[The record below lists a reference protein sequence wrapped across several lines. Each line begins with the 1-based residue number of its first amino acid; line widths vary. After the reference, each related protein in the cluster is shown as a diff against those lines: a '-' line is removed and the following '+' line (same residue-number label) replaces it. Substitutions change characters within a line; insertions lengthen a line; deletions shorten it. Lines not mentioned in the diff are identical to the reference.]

1 MGDDA
6 LKLKWFNY
14 SMNRNLA
21 RAEQPKTFTDRVR
34 AIAAPLIDPIVT
46 VLAAWKWSPN
56 ALTIAGMVG
65 HFFTCWFIIQGQM
78 VAAAVS
84 LMVIAPLDALDGAL
98 ARKRQLTQGGFGAFL
113 DSTLDRLAEIIL
125 FGGFIYY
132 FSQLGETWLVVIAY
146 LAITGSLMVSYS
158 RGRAEGLGF
167 DGKIGFLGRLER
179 YLILVAFL
187 LINQPV
193 LCLIILA
200 LFTYFTVAQRMAHV
214 WRQARQRA
222 SSEDS

>member
-1 MGDDA
+1 
-6 LKLKWFNY
+6 
-14 SMNRNLA
+14 MNRNIA
-21 RAEQPKTFTDRVR
+21 RAEQPKTFTDRAR
-34 AIAAPLIDPIVT
+34 LLAAPMIDPIVT

-56 ALTIAGMVG
+56 ALTIAGMIG
-65 HFFTCWFIIQGQM
+65 HFLTSWFIIQGQM
-78 VAAAVS
+78 VAAAFS
-84 LMVIAPLDALDGAL
+84 LMLIAPLDALDGAL

-132 FSQLGETWLVVIAY
+132 FSQLQQTWLVILAY

-167 DGKIGFLGRLER
+167 DGKIGLLGRLER

-187 LINQPV
+187 IINQPV
-193 LCLIILA
+193 ICLILLA
-200 LFTYFTVAQRMAHV
+200 IFTYFTVAQRMIHV
-214 WRQARQRA
+214 WRQAQQRA
-222 SSEDS
+222 QQEES